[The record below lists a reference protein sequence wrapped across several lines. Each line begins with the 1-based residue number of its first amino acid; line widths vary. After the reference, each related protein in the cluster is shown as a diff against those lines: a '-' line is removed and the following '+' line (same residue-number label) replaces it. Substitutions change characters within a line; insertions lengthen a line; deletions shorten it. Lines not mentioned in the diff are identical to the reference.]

1 MSKSMTI
8 GALSKQSGLAASKIR
23 FYESIGLLRMVKRK
37 ANGYREYPP
46 EAATLLKLITEAQ
59 KTGFS
64 LDELKALVPENLIG
78 WNHDALVEAIE
89 TKLRDVEQMINTLE
103 HSRAQLQ
110 GVLNQV
116 RGRPADISCGDN
128 ARRIIT
134 ERLGPVAGS

>member
-1 MSKSMTI
+1 MSATLSI
-8 GALSKQSGLAASKIR
+8 GELSKRSGLAASKIR

-46 EAATLLKLITEAQ
+46 EAVTVLKLITEAQ

-103 HSRAQLQ
+103 HSRMQLE

-116 RGRPADISCGDN
+116 RRRPADISCGDN

-134 ERLGPVAGS
+134 ERLGPVADS